1 MSPEDFTWQVG
12 SADLG
17 KKDFFSSNF
26 VLGLVSTE
34 YSSIHN
40 LHLILFIA
48 PKASAEGA
56 CILSKLGDSYEV
68 WLVTVVVVCVV
79 TVMV

>member
-1 MSPEDFTWQVG
+1 MLLEIQSYDSGEGP
-12 SADLG
+12 SRP
-17 KKDFFSSNF
+17 KKPFDGVRPRRQATFYF
-26 VLGLVSTE
+26 
-34 YSSIHN
+34 
-40 LHLILFIA
+40 LFIA

-56 CILSKLGDSYEV
+56 CILAEMGYCYGV